1 MGEPRLFVSLL
12 KYRAMKSGAQRC
24 GRLKLIANLNSGCTC
39 SYGDNL
45 NYEINVVSRV
55 IFSYQPPYL
64 QALCPSN
71 LFHSLVSYHGNHLHE
86 ESKHIR
92 WVQLQRTTEQKNPS
106 DSLA

>member
-1 MGEPRLFVSLL
+1 
-12 KYRAMKSGAQRC
+12 MKSDTQRC

-39 SYGDNL
+39 SCGDSL
-45 NYEINVVSRV
+45 NYEISVVSSV

-64 QALCPSN
+64 QALCPNN
-71 LFHSLVSYHGNHLHE
+71 LFCSLVSYRGNHIHE